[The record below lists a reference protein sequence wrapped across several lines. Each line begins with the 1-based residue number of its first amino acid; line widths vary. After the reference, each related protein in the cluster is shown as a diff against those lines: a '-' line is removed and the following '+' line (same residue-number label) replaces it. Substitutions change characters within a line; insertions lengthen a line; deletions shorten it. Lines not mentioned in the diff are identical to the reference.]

1 MDVNFSETS
10 LNLNQKWG
18 CLIGNQSVPND
29 FLSMS
34 AVYFYFK
41 NTSDHRGQHEMR
53 LCRVIELPCMESM
66 CFFLKRVCL
75 ILHCVGG
82 NTFHPEELWQCTS
95 VLLFQ
100 PSRFSRLET
109 PILIA
114 SGGNSMKSWADRRAR
129 SPTYDFV
136 QDGVA
141 ASEEVAKKP
150 G

>member
-66 CFFLKRVCL
+66 CFFKASLSYFTLCGWEHVSSGRTLAVHQCSPL
-75 ILHCVGG
+75 PTQPFFPSWDTNIDCVWWK
-82 NTFHPEELWQCTS
+82 FYEELSWPACTVS
-95 VLLFQ
+95 HI
-100 PSRFSRLET
+100 RFR
-109 PILIA
+109 
-114 SGGNSMKSWADRRAR
+114 SGWCGGFRRGR
-129 SPTYDFV
+129 
-136 QDGVA
+136 Q
-141 ASEEVAKKP
+141 KP